1 MECVVELNAV
11 NCIYRVNDGTMNV
24 HVNTTA
30 KLAREE
36 ARWEQTAGVSHCVRR
51 RLAGTTII

>member
-1 MECVVELNAV
+1 
-11 NCIYRVNDGTMNV
+11 MNV